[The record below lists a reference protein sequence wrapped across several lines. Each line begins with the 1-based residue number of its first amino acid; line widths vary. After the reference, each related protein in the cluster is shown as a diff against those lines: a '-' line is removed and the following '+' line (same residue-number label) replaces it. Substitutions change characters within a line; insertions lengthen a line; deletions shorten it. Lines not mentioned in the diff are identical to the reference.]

1 MITIEGIVL
10 KERAFGEQD
19 KFIDI
24 LTRDRGLLEL
34 PVKGAGKISGK
45 FSAPTQLFAYSKF
58 CYEIRKNR
66 IYLNSAEP
74 IHIFYGLRNS
84 LSAISLASYF
94 SDVLR
99 YSVAE
104 LTDSGNVLRLFL
116 NTLHYLESELRKEQI
131 LKSIFELRLMSEIG
145 FMPDVVACHKCGIF
159 EPEELYFSVAD
170 GSFLC
175 SECCPPEL
183 GKNRFRMTLP
193 VLSAIRHIILADFDR
208 LFNFRVSPYVLEKLS
223 EFSES
228 YVISHLERNFNTLV
242 FYKSLNN

>member
-1 MITIEGIVL
+1 MTTIEGIVL

-34 PVKGAGKISGK
+34 PVKGARKISGK

-58 CYEIRKNR
+58 CYEQRKNR
-66 IYLNSAEP
+66 FYLNSAET

-94 SDVLR
+94 SDILR

-104 LTDSGNVLRLFL
+104 LTDSEDVLRLFL
-116 NTLHYLESELRKEQI
+116 NTLHYLENGLRHEKL

-145 FMPDVVACHKCGIF
+145 FMPDVVACHGCGVF
-159 EPEELYFSVAD
+159 EPEELYFSVSD

-183 GKNRFRMTLP
+183 KKSNFKITLP
-193 VLSAIRHIILADFDR
+193 VLSAIRHIVFMDFNR
-208 LFNFRVSPYVLEKLS
+208 LFNFRVSENVLERLS

-228 YVISHLERNFNTLV
+228 YIISHLERSFNTLD
-242 FYKSLNN
+242 FYKSLRN